1 MQLLG
6 RLQRLRYSP
15 AHLTPHDLR
24 HATPS
29 ASILVITPFLAYD
42 QAVTRTA
49 LILVAALAL
58 TGCAD
63 VATNVAINVAPY
75 LVVPAVE
82 LAGAGLQ
89 AAGEP
94 NGVANDVRWKSMA
107 CEGDGLHPDML
118 H

>member
-1 MQLLG
+1 M
-6 RLQRLRYSP
+6 
-15 AHLTPHDLR
+15 
-24 HATPS
+24 
-29 ASILVITPFLAYD
+29 
-42 QAVTRTA
+42 TRPA

-89 AAGEP
+89 AAGE
-94 NGVANDVRWKSMA
+94 GITAGAEYTAEQIEALHKFLGD
-107 CEGDGLHPDML
+107 EGFYELFGGSVPKGGEE
-118 H
+118 